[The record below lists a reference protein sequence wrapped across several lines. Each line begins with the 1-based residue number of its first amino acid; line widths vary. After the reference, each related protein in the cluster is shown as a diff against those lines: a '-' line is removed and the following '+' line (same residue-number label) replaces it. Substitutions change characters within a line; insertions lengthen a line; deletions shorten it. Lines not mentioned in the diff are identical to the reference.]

1 MIVGHHF
8 AACRFTLSWF
18 AAFVASRHGPHR
30 NWARRHV
37 DVERRLSSCI
47 EPAHLEPISSTS
59 TRDLYSS
66 RLLEK
71 PWPED
76 INRLLSRRETWNLA
90 TSGVLTSATS
100 IVLLS
105 TTSVPATARAVEATA
120 EKTNSGAT
128 TATAKVTDKIY
139 LDVTFGLVNTA
150 ADQSSETAKARRF
163 VIGLFGDDARDSALK
178 LRKLAS
184 ESGLSTPCRPRAV
197 RQLQREQLQANAV
210 YSRCKEFESVGVTLK
225 DSTVWR
231 IVPGERVDVGAVSGK
246 FLAREYPTWS
256 DSNSLRHDAFGVV
269 SVRKG
274 NQGGFGVTI
283 TLSDKP
289 NDELDDLN
297 VVVGRVIDGVDVLRE
312 INNVPIIKAAK
323 QLNYKALSGG
333 DTNRDAPSRSC
344 TYGGPL
350 YCNENKPL
358 IKLTVSEVGVL

>member
-1 MIVGHHF
+1 MMS
-8 AACRFTLSWF
+8 C
-18 AAFVASRHGPHR
+18 AS
-30 NWARRHV
+30 A
-37 DVERRLSSCI
+37 
-47 EPAHLEPISSTS
+47 TS
-59 TRDLYSS
+59 DWDSS
-66 RLLEK
+66 RLVENLRPVERN
-71 PWPED
+71 P
-76 INRLLSRRETWNLA
+76 LLSRRETWNLA

-100 IVLLS
+100 IVIMS
-105 TTSVPATARAVEATA
+105 TTSVPEAARAVEATT
-120 EKTNSGAT
+120 EKMNSNGAT
-128 TATAKVTDKIY
+128 TATAKITDKIY

-150 ADQSSETAKARRF
+150 ADQSSETATSRRF
-163 VIGLFGDDARDSALK
+163 VIGLFGDDAPDSAAK

-184 ESGLSTPCRPRAV
+184 TSGLPAPCRPRAD

-225 DSTVWR
+225 DSTIWR
-231 IVPGERVDVGAVSGK
+231 VVPGERVDIGAVSGK

-283 TLSDKP
+283 TLSDNP
-289 NDELDDLN
+289 NDELDDFN
-297 VVVGRVIDGVDVLRE
+297 VVVGRVIDGADVLRE
-312 INNVPIIKAAK
+312 INSVPIIKAAK

-333 DTNRDAPSRSC
+333 DSNRDAPSRSC